1 MRRAAADTVATL
13 IDTRRVIVTAGAGG
27 VGKTTTAA
35 ALGVA
40 AARRGKRVL
49 CLTIDPAKRLAESLG
64 IGAMTSEAA
73 TVDNAR
79 FERAGIPMKGTL
91 SAMMLDTK
99 RTFDE
104 LVIKY
109 SSSPEKAAKLLDNK
123 LYRYVSTSLAGTQE
137 YMAMEKLVAVKDDP
151 RYDLIVLDTPPTAD
165 ALDFLDAPER
175 LMEALDSAA
184 MKWFVEAF
192 ESTGKFSLNILA
204 KGASAILKGISKIT
218 GGGFL
223 EAMAELI
230 AQLNDL
236 FGGFKDRAERVQKT
250 LRGDDIAFVL
260 VTSPSPP
267 AIKEVL
273 FFAERLAEANMPR
286 GALVVNR
293 FHLLHPSDPKAS
305 PPPTPH
311 EHCMMHGSRSRTT
324 GPRASSKRTAI
335 RCASRRSMRRSSTCS
350 QRRRRACRSFASPSS
365 TPTCTTSRSWRSSPT
380 SCWPA
385 ACGIPSRVRRIES
398 RQRHPRSWAA
408 RDSRLAA
415 RAPRRRSRRR
425 ERHDG
430 WLRRMPR
437 RGARPDRTARPGR
450 AHARRGD
457 DHIAR

>member
-1 MRRAAADTVATL
+1 MSAPETL
-13 IDTRRVIVTAGAGG
+13 SSLVDTRRVLVTAGAGG

-40 AARRGKRVL
+40 AAKRGKRVL

-64 IGAMTSEAA
+64 IGEMRSEAA

-79 FERAGIPMKGTL
+79 FEAVGIPMKGSLT
-91 SAMMLDTK
+91 AMMLDTK

-109 SSSPEKAAKLLDNK
+109 SSTKEKADKLLSNK
-123 LYRYVSTSLAGTQE
+123 LYKYVSTSLAGTQE

-151 RYDLIVLDTPPTAD
+151 RYDLVILDTPPTAN

-175 LMEALDSAA
+175 LMEALDSAT

-192 ESTGKFSLNILA
+192 QSTGKFSLNILA
-204 KGASAILKGISKIT
+204 KGASAVLKGMSKIT

-223 EAMAELI
+223 EAMAEFI
-230 AQLNDL
+230 AELNDL
-236 FGGFKDRAERVQKT
+236 FGGFKDRAARVQKT

-293 FHLLHPSDPKAS
+293 FHVPPKKPA
-305 PPPTPH
+305 
-311 EHCMMHGSRSRTT
+311 HGGEMTM
-324 GPRASSKRTAI
+324 P
-335 RCASRRSMRRSSTCS
+335 
-350 QRRRRACRSFASPSS
+350 
-365 TPTCTTSRSWRSSPT
+365 
-380 SCWPA
+380 
-385 ACGIPSRVRRIES
+385 
-398 RQRHPRSWAA
+398 
-408 RDSRLAA
+408 DAA
-415 RAPRRRSRRR
+415 RALVEHHVTLEDDAA
-425 ERHDG
+425 ERLVQAHVDQVKLAALDASHIRALERATSGTTVVRVAELETDVHDLKLLG
-430 WLRRMPR
+430 YLSEVLMA
-437 RGARPDRTARPGR
+437 GGV
-450 AHARRGD
+450 
-457 DHIAR
+457 